1 MKLSL
6 FAASLLTAATIAL
19 PALGQSGSVVDIME
33 QSIRT
38 SPSVFTAEADLD
50 RASATASRIA
60 SGPYE
65 FEVNASGGQRRM
77 DNPLA
82 SESRYTEWAAGV
94 SRTIRLPG
102 KKRID
107 QDLARIETDL
117 AGSTLDQAL
126 HLERREFA
134 MLWSEWRSADLLRE
148 TSSVQAEEA
157 LRIAELEQV
166 AVDKGAERQI
176 RADQLAA
183 AAALLQLQADQDR
196 SAAEVARAAL
206 TSRYPD
212 IAFPAR
218 PIPLEL
224 GDSAI
229 AGLLDAS
236 IERMPAWR
244 NSQLVAEQARLQAQ
258 RARLEKT
265 PDPTLGLEFTNEFG
279 GAETSIMARVTI
291 PIGGSTRRAYA
302 REMSASAAVADL
314 HRVRVERDFY
324 QAIESARQSLS
335 ASTSLHQKALETASA
350 SANILAKIRKGYE
363 LGEITVTEFL
373 TARRSQIAAERTVAE
388 QRGKLE
394 SDLLNLIALTG
405 GQINE

>member
-19 PALGQSGSVVDIME
+19 PALGQSASVVDIME

-291 PIGGSTRRAYA
+291 PIGGSTRCRSATGPRRAGFL
-302 REMSASAAVADL
+302 SGD
-314 HRVRVERDFY
+314 RVRA
-324 QAIESARQSLS
+324 AI
-335 ASTSLHQKALETASA
+335 
-350 SANILAKIRKGYE
+350 
-363 LGEITVTEFL
+363 
-373 TARRSQIAAERTVAE
+373 AERFYVLAPEGTRNG
-388 QRGKLE
+388 QRVGEYSCEDPKRL
-394 SDLLNLIALTG
+394 
-405 GQINE
+405 